1 MARRKGSEPNERKGE
16 QNDLKKPCGSEGN
29 KMETVRKWLKK
40 LSSAN
45 HRRDNRLESPTLVAY
60 YWDGSIPEG
69 HEVRNI
75 SSTGFYVVTGERW
88 IPGTVI
94 TMTLQRTDIPDATSN
109 PEGYIT
115 VLSKVIRVDKD
126 GVGLI
131 FLPVA
136 EKNGANGRTRG
147 AISKKAIG
155 KFMEHLKSEKGHA
168 VVGYAAENLEMTVIG
183 PGNKFGSAWR
193 KHYEKA

>member
-1 MARRKGSEPNERKGE
+1 
-16 QNDLKKPCGSEGN
+16 
-29 KMETVRKWLKK
+29 METVRKWLKK

-45 HRRDNRLESPTLVAY
+45 HRKASRLESPMLVAY

-88 IPGTVI
+88 LPGTVI

-109 PEGYIT
+109 PEGYIC
-115 VLSKVIRVDKD
+115 VLSKVIRVAND

-131 FLPVA
+131 FLPVP
-136 EKNGANGRTRG
+136 EKDEANGRTRG
-147 AISKKAIG
+147 AISKKAISR
-155 KFMEHLKSEKGHA
+155 FMEHLKSEKGHA
-168 VVGYAAENLEMTVIG
+168 IKDAAFAM
-183 PGNKFGSAWR
+183 PGGTI
-193 KHYEKA
+193 